1 MFSCCL
7 KWQHCFAQ
15 PDPLLLLMLTCEHHH
30 KIKILNQQS
39 SELYWNYSA
48 PTVAG
53 WRLPKGSPQSLGL
66 AQHSR
71 PGLVPWQS
79 WRPALLWH
87 WFQRQWTGPDSLR
100 QDWNGAHIKWSG
112 WGSSSHPSPKQKQSF
127 YTSWANSTC
136 RFWGERRWRQPLYW
150 ESPVKLGRK
159 VPAPT
164 YAGVPSPQ
172 KRQSQIFA
180 GP

>member
-15 PDPLLLLMLTCEHHH
+15 PDPLLLLMLTREHHH

-48 PTVAG
+48 PTVAPQ
-53 WRLPKGSPQSLGL
+53 RLPTKPGPGS
-66 AQHSR
+66 AQ
-71 PGLVPWQS
+71 Q
-79 WRPALLWH
+79 A
-87 WFQRQWTGPDSLR
+87 WTGAMAKLETSTSVALVSTSMDRAWQPQAGR
-100 QDWNGAHIKWSG
+100 NGAHIKWSG